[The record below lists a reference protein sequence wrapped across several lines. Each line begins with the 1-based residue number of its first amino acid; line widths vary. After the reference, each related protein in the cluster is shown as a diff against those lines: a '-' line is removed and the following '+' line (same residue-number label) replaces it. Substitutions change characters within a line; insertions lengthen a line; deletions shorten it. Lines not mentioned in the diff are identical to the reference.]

1 MRIEKIG
8 LAATVFIATAALA
21 SASHAQGSVTVVSFG
36 GDYQAAERKAMY
48 DPTAEKLGIT
58 INEDSLTGIADVR
71 LQVQGG
77 STSWDVVELG
87 RQYCMSAES
96 ATLFEPLDFSLIPN
110 AADLGEGKTGERW
123 VLGPVYYSYV
133 LAWNPKV
140 YGNNPPQNWGDF
152 FDTEKFPGKRAL
164 YAQPR
169 FMLELALRA
178 DSVAREDIY
187 PIDVQRALDKIRSI
201 KDDVAVFYT
210 SHGQSVQ
217 LIKDGEVDMLVMGD
231 GRAVAAQKDGASV
244 EFTYNDGIIDAGC
257 LAVPKGA
264 PNKELAMKVIN
275 EFLAPEI
282 QANIPAEFH
291 YGPVNPKA
299 YEDGR
304 ISAEVAASLNSSPDN
319 IARQLILG
327 SAWWA
332 ENERNVQLDWDA
344 MLQE

>member
-1 MRIEKIG
+1 MG
-8 LAATVFIATAALA
+8 LAALVLLA
-21 SASHAQGSVTVVSFG
+21 GSTSFSSLSLAQDSVTVVSFG
-36 GDYQAAERKAMY
+36 GDYQAAERQAMY
-48 DPTAEKLGIT
+48 APTAEKLGIT

-77 STSWDVVELG
+77 ATSWDIVELG
-87 RQYCMSAES
+87 RQYCLSDEAE
-96 ATLFEPLDFSLIPN
+96 TLFEPLDFSLIPN
-110 AADLGEGKTGERW
+110 AADLGEGTSGERW

-133 LAWNPKV
+133 LAWSTKA
-140 YGNNPPQNWGDF
+140 YGDNPPQNWADF

-169 FMLELALRA
+169 FMLELALRG
-178 DSVAREDIY
+178 DGVPREDVY
-187 PIDVQRALDKIRSI
+187 PIDLERALDKIRSI

-217 LIKDGEVDMLVMGD
+217 LIKDGEVDLLVMGD
-231 GRAVAAQKDGASV
+231 GRAVAAQKDGADV
-244 EFTYNDGIIDAGC
+244 QFTYNDGIIDAGC
-257 LAVPKGA
+257 LAIPKGA

-275 EFLAPEI
+275 EFLAPDI
-282 QANIPAEFH
+282 QANIPAAFH

-299 YEDGR
+299 YETGK
-304 ISAEVAASLNSSPDN
+304 ITPEVAASLNSSPDN
-319 IARQLILG
+319 ISRQLVLD

-332 ENERNVQLDWDA
+332 ENESDVQLEWDG

>member
-1 MRIEKIG
+1 MV
-8 LAATVFIATAALA
+8 LAGATLA
-21 SASHAQGSVTVVSFG
+21 SASVAQDSVTVVSFG
-36 GDYQAAERKAMY
+36 GDYQAAERQAMY
-48 DPTAEKLGIT
+48 TPAAEKLGIT

-87 RQYCMSAES
+87 RQYCMSAE
-96 ATLFEPLDFSLIPN
+96 AETLFEPLDFSLIPN
-110 AADLGEGKTGERW
+110 AKDLGEGNSGERW

-140 YGNNPPQNWGDF
+140 YGDNPPKDWADF
-152 FDTEKFPGKRAL
+152 FDTEKFPGKRAM

-169 FMLELALRA
+169 FMLELALRG
-178 DSVAREDIY
+178 DGVAREDIY
-187 PIDVQRALDKIRSI
+187 PIDVNRALDKIRSI
-201 KDDVAVFYT
+201 KDDIAVFYT

-244 EFTYNDGIIDAGC
+244 EFTYNAGIIDAGC

-264 PNKELAMKVIN
+264 PHKELAMRVIN

-282 QANIPAEFH
+282 QANIPAAFH

-299 YEDGR
+299 YDDGR

-319 IARQLILG
+319 LSRQLVLG

-332 ENERNVQLDWDA
+332 ANESSVQLDWDG